1 MQGAPVLRSLTQWG
15 RVQARRCLMGLTHSI
30 CKRHPAPPGAHSQ
43 SCFQLS
49 WKPSDFICP
58 AKEEW
63 NLNLD
68 PGLLPLEPL
77 SFHNSV
83 MHYLS

>member
-1 MQGAPVLRSLTQWG
+1 MVKGIGKALSEALI
-15 RVQARRCLMGLTHSI
+15 LSI
-30 CKRHPAPPGAHSQ
+30 CKRHTALSGAHPQSRFRSSGSQ
-43 SCFQLS
+43 VTSF
-49 WKPSDFICP
+49 CP
-58 AKEEW
+58 AKEQR

-77 SFHNSV
+77 SFHDNV